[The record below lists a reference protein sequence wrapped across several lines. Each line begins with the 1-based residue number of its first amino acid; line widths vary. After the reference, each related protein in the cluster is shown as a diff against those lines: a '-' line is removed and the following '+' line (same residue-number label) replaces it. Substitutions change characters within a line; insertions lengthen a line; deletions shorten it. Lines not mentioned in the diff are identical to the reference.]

1 MPHRPPNASLSVA
14 EGTVY
19 RNWTICKPFKNQYS
33 TKSCPLVDR
42 SCRIRLYRGDVLAGP
57 WCAGHNEDGH
67 NMTKKVIE
75 LFGERGAGRSMR
87 VRNKAEASGRTTG
100 GVLGQD
106 PEEAGCTEDKA
117 GALAR
122 MVLDHREGLGLSQRE
137 FAKESGISRTILS
150 KVEQGE
156 LYPGG
161 KVRRKL
167 AAAMDLTPMD
177 LWWIGPDAVHRHNN
191 SRNGFSS
198 PDRQTRHTQ
207 HREAS

>member
-1 MPHRPPNASLSVA
+1 
-14 EGTVY
+14 
-19 RNWTICKPFKNQYS
+19 
-33 TKSCPLVDR
+33 
-42 SCRIRLYRGDVLAGP
+42 
-57 WCAGHNEDGH
+57 
-67 NMTKKVIE
+67 MTKKVIE
-75 LFGERGAGRSMR
+75 LFRERKGRSVR
-87 VRNKAEASGRTTG
+87 VGNTAEASGRATE
-100 GVLGQD
+100 GVLGREPD
-106 PEEAGCTEDKA
+106 KTGCTDDKA

-177 LWWIGPDAVHRHNN
+177 LWWIGPDAEHRREN
-191 SRNGFSS
+191 SRNGFSG
-198 PDRQTRHTQ
+198 PRRGTRHTEQ
-207 HREAS
+207 REAS

>member
-1 MPHRPPNASLSVA
+1 
-14 EGTVY
+14 
-19 RNWTICKPFKNQYS
+19 
-33 TKSCPLVDR
+33 
-42 SCRIRLYRGDVLAGP
+42 
-57 WCAGHNEDGH
+57 
-67 NMTKKVIE
+67 MTRKVVQ
-75 LFGERGAGRSMR
+75 LFGGREGAGRSVR
-87 VRNKAEASGRTTG
+87 VRNTAEESGQATE
-100 GVLGQD
+100 GVFGREPD
-106 PEEAGCTEDKA
+106 ESGCTEDKA

-137 FAKESGISRTILS
+137 FAKKSGISRTILS

-177 LWWIGPDAVHRHNN
+177 LWWIGPYADHRQEN
-191 SRNGFSS
+191 SRNDFSG
-198 PDRQTRHTQ
+198 PGREARRTE